1 MSSIGQYKS
10 PAHSIKYLS
19 HLAVGQKYA
28 FYIIAVV
35 IFLSAC
41 GRKETKKEPP
51 GFAKEIPDYT
61 GNRPNTL
68 QSPIKMTDITNES
81 GIAFTHVTGA
91 FGEKWMP
98 ETIGSGGGFF
108 DYDGD
113 GLSDIFLVNSKDWDS
128 HPSGNKTATS
138 KLYRNLGNGKFE
150 DVSDN
155 AGISFSMYGMGCS
168 FADFDADGD
177 MDIYL
182 TAVGDNK
189 LLRNDSGKFTEV
201 TQQYKTS
208 GNDPLADHP
217 SWSTGAA
224 WVDVDRDGWLDLFVA
239 NYVKWTPETDIYI
252 TRDGKNK
259 SYATPDVYKGESC
272 RLYKNLKGKGFED
285 ITQKAGVL
293 NNEGKSLG
301 VAIED
306 FNRDGW
312 PDIVVSND
320 TQPNFLYINNGNGT
334 FTDKARAAGIG
345 YDENGRARAGMG
357 IDVADIGNN
366 NQLAIAIGNFSQE
379 PLSLYTQ
386 TGFGE
391 LFQDRAG
398 ATRLSRPSLLQLTFG
413 LQFCDFDLD
422 GYLDLITANG
432 HIEPQINK
440 IQKDITFEQ
449 TPQVFH
455 NSDGK
460 FIDVSKEA
468 GKVFQQPI
476 VGRGIATSDFDKDG
490 DLDVLFTVNG
500 GSPKLLRNDLDN
512 KNNFVGIQLK
522 GKHPNLQAV
531 GARISV
537 FSGGSKQHRMVRTGS
552 SYLSQSEIET
562 TIFGIGESTKV
573 DSLQVIWP
581 KTGEILKL
589 ENLTANQV
597 YKVNE

>member
-1 MSSIGQYKS
+1 MSSIDQYKT
-10 PAHSIKYLS
+10 PAHSSKYLS
-19 HLAVGQKYA
+19 FWATGLKYVFYFIA
-28 FYIIAVV
+28 F
-35 IFLSAC
+35 IFLLSSC
-41 GRKETKKEPP
+41 KRKEPKKESPE
-51 GFAKEIPDYT
+51 FAKEIPDYT
-61 GNRPNTL
+61 GNRSNSL
-68 QSPIKMTDITNES
+68 QSSIKMTDITNES
-81 GIAFTHVTGA
+81 GIIFTHVTGA

-98 ETIGSGGGFF
+98 ETVGSGGGFF
-108 DYDGD
+108 DYDND
-113 GLSDIFLVNSKDWDS
+113 GLSDIFLVNSNDWEG

-150 DVSDN
+150 DISDK

-168 FADFDADGD
+168 FADFDSDGD

-182 TAVGDNK
+182 TAVGNNK
-189 LLRNDSGKFTEV
+189 LLRNDSGKFTDI

-208 GNDPLADHP
+208 GNDPTAEHP

-293 NNEGKSLG
+293 NDEGKSLG
-301 VAIED
+301 VAIAD
-306 FNRDGW
+306 FNSDGW

-320 TQPNFLYINNGNGT
+320 TQPNFLYINNGDGT

-366 NQLAIAIGNFSQE
+366 DQLAIAIGNFSQE
-379 PLSLYTQ
+379 PISLYTQ

-432 HIEPQINK
+432 HIEPQINE

-449 TPQVFH
+449 TPQIFY

-460 FIDVSKEA
+460 FIDVSTEA
-468 GKVFQQPI
+468 GNVFQQAI
-476 VGRGIATSDFDKDG
+476 VGRGIATADIDNDG
-490 DLDVLFTVNG
+490 DLDVLLTVNG
-500 GSPKLLRNDLDN
+500 GSPKLLRNDRDN
-512 KNNFVGIQLK
+512 KNNFIGIQLK
-522 GKHPNLQAV
+522 GKYPNLQAI
-531 GARISV
+531 GAQIIT
-537 FSGGSKQHRMVRTGS
+537 FSGGTKQHRMVRTGS
-552 SYLSQSEIET
+552 SYLSQSENKT
-562 TIFGIGESTKV
+562 TIFGLNRHEQV
-573 DSLQVIWP
+573 DSVKIIWP
-581 KTGEILKL
+581 TTGIIEKL
-589 ENLTANQV
+589 TNLNANQFYTV
-597 YKVNE
+597 EE